1 MEATLSTSGERV
13 AIQSVVPWVSDRIRE
28 GADGCLAFEPAS
40 APTMRISVDRERA
53 PFDTRG
59 WVRLAREAWC
69 RDGHVVVQDVATS
82 GFDMHLWWEGQV
94 PQVVFRSRP
103 PRATRAASLLLR
115 QRARLLVRA
124 VLLQYPVLW
133 VASTRG
139 RGPMH
144 APALSM
150 GAHGPALLAGPGGV
164 GKTTLVEKEIAA
176 GGVATGDNLSVG
188 DGRTVWG
195 VVEPMRTERGT
206 GRPAMHGR
214 REAHLDC
221 RVAALEPRLLAVLQR
236 ATRRRIEACHPDTAA
251 RALVASTYAA
261 GELRR
266 YWPLHA
272 VLALGTGVGPPHPPV
287 SQVAAAFAARL
298 RCLTVELPSAPQA
311 PLADIVH
318 EQGAAAWT

>member
-1 MEATLSTSGERV
+1 MEATLSTGGELV
-13 AIQSVVPWVSDRIRE
+13 AIRSAVPWVSDRIRE
-28 GADGCLAFEPAS
+28 GADGCLAFGPAS
-40 APTMRISVDRERA
+40 APTVRISVDRERA

-59 WVRLAREAWC
+59 WVRLTRDAWC
-69 RDGHVVVQDVATS
+69 RDGHVVVEDVATS
-82 GFDMHLWWEGQV
+82 GFDMHLWREGQV
-94 PQVVFRSRP
+94 PEAVFRWRP

-133 VASTRG
+133 VASTCG
-139 RGPMH
+139 RAPLH

-150 GAHGPALLAGPGGV
+150 GAQGPALLAGPGGV

-195 VVEPMRTERGT
+195 VVEPMRTRQGT
-206 GRPAMHGR
+206 GRPALHGR
-214 REAHLDC
+214 REARLDH

-236 ATRRRIEACHPDTAA
+236 ATRRRVEACHPEEAA

-272 VLALGTGVGPPHPPV
+272 VLALGTGLGPPHPPV
-287 SQVAAAFAARL
+287 AEVAAAFAARL
-298 RCLTVELPSAPQA
+298 QGLAIELPSAPEVS
-311 PLADIVH
+311 LGDIVA
-318 EQGAAAWT
+318 EEGAAAWT

>member
-1 MEATLSTSGERV
+1 MEATLSTGGERV
-13 AIQSVVPWVSDRIRE
+13 AIRSAVPWVSNRIRE
-28 GADGCLAFEPAS
+28 GADGCLAFAPAS
-40 APTMRISVDRERA
+40 APTVRMSVDPERA

-59 WVRLAREAWC
+59 WVRLTRDAWC
-69 RDGHVVVQDVATS
+69 REGHVVVENVATS
-82 GFDMHLWWEGQV
+82 GFDMHLRWEDQV
-94 PQVVFRSRP
+94 PEVVFRWCP
-103 PRATRAASLLLR
+103 PHTTRAAGLLLR

-139 RGPMH
+139 RAPMH

-164 GKTTLVEKEIAA
+164 GKTTLVEEEIGA

-195 VVEPMRTERGT
+195 VVEPMRTRRGT
-206 GRPAMHGR
+206 GRPALHGR
-214 REAHLDC
+214 REARLDR
-221 RVAALEPRLLAVLQR
+221 RVATLEPRLLAVLQR
-236 ATRRRIEACHPDTAA
+236 GTRRRVEACHPETAA

-272 VLALGTGVGPPHPPV
+272 VLALGTGLGPPHPPV

-298 RCLTVELPSAPQA
+298 RCLTVELPSAPEA

-318 EQGAAAWT
+318 EEGAAAWT